1 MERDRG
7 MEILMLSSYTPLIAL
22 ILLIILMW
30 LCSWW
35 VVKIVSAMYQRSLVW
50 MGWAK
55 QREDVAGLWSWS
67 RKRYS
72 RTSHWLEARL
82 TTRYFSGLL
91 LTLIVLAMLY
101 LLSLFGGLVEELLE
115 AEELIRIDHW
125 LNQQLGLLRTDET
138 LNVFAWITDLA
149 GSPAL
154 LAVAVVST
162 GVLWAHRQISFI
174 APLWLTFLGSQLMT
188 YSGKFL
194 LQRQRPESVIE
205 LVEITPSFPSGHATR
220 ALAVYGFMA
229 YVISRELNTA
239 RQRFELVFWTAALI
253 LLIGFS
259 RMILSVHY
267 ASDVAAGFLVGSFW
281 LLMGIA
287 IAELIHRKN

>member
-1 MERDRG
+1 
-7 MEILMLSSYTPLIAL
+7 MLSSYTPLIAL

-35 VVKIVSAMYQRSLVW
+35 VVEIVSAIYQRSLVW

-67 RKRYS
+67 RKRYPKTS
-72 RTSHWLEARL
+72 RWLQARL

-138 LNVFAWITDLA
+138 LTVFVWITDLA

-162 GVLWAHRQISFI
+162 GVLLAHRQISFI

-194 LQRQRPESVIE
+194 LQRQRPESVTE
-205 LVEITPSFPSGHATR
+205 LVEITPSFPSGHATS

-229 YVISRELNTA
+229 YVISRELNTG

-287 IAELIHRKN
+287 IAELIYRKN

>member
-1 MERDRG
+1 
-7 MEILMLSSYTPLIAL
+7 MLSSYTPLIAL

-67 RKRYS
+67 RKRYPKTS
-72 RTSHWLEARL
+72 RWLEVRL

-115 AEELIRIDHW
+115 AEELIRIDHR

-138 LNVFAWITDLA
+138 LTVFAWITDLA

-154 LAVAVVST
+154 LAVAFVST

-174 APLWLTFLGSQLMT
+174 TPLWLTFLGSQLMT

-194 LQRQRPESVIE
+194 LQRQRPESVTE
-205 LVEITPSFPSGHATR
+205 LVEITPSFPSGHATS

-229 YVISRELNTA
+229 YVISRELNTG

-287 IAELIHRKN
+287 IAELIYRKN

>member
-1 MERDRG
+1 
-7 MEILMLSSYTPLIAL
+7 MLSSYSPLIAL
-22 ILLIILMW
+22 VLFIILTW
-30 LCSWW
+30 FCSWW
-35 VVKIVSAMYQRSLVW
+35 LVNVASALYRRSLVW

-67 RKRYS
+67 SGRYPKTI
-72 RTSHWLEARL
+72 RWFEARL
-82 TTRYFSGLL
+82 STRHFSGLL
-91 LTLIVLAMLY
+91 LTLIVVSMIY

-115 AEELIRIDHW
+115 AQELLQVDQWI
-125 LNQQLGLLRTDET
+125 NQQLGLMRTDET
-138 LNVFAWITDLA
+138 LTVFAWLTDLA

-188 YSGKFL
+188 YSGKLL
-194 LQRQRPESVIE
+194 LQRQRPESVTE
-205 LVEITPSFPSGHATR
+205 LVEITPSFPSGHATS

-229 YVISRELNTA
+229 YVISRDLNTA
-239 RQRFELVFWTAALI
+239 RQRFELVFWTAILI
-253 LLIGFS
+253 MLIGFS

-267 ASDVAAGFLVGSFW
+267 ASDIAAGFLVGSFW

-287 IAELIHRKN
+287 IAELIYRKNE